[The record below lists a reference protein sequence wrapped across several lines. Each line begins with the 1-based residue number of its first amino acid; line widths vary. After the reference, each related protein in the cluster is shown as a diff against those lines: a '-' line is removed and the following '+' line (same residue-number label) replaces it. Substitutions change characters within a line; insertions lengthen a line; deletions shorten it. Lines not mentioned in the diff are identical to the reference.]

1 MRARVR
7 GSNRLVV
14 EQKGAMDLER
24 DGSSSTCCVIP
35 QTPLKCQTVGM
46 VRPAPPLQLHLS

>member
-1 MRARVR
+1 
-7 GSNRLVV
+7 V